1 MADPTQFTFS
11 LAEATE
17 ALIKKQGIREGKWM
31 LALEFTVNV
40 GIMGTN
46 PTDGRPG
53 AMVLTNA
60 IQLLKAPETGVP
72 SALIVDAAK
81 LAGSETKKR

>member
-31 LALEFTVNV
+31 IALEFNVNV

-53 AMVLTNA
+53 AMITTNS

-72 SALIVDAAK
+72 PSLVIDAAK
-81 LAGSETKKR
+81 LAASETKKR